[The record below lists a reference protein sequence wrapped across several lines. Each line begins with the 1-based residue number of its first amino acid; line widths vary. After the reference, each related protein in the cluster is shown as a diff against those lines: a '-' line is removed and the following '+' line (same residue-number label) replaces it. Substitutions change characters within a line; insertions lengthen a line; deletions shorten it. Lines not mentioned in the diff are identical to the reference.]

1 MSSALAI
8 ASVTQVLRDLLNN
21 GIIDRDVSGATGVD
35 VAVTCFPPD
44 RVPTS
49 GTEEKSQ
56 LNLFMYMVSQNQGW
70 RNQNFPS
77 MNANG
82 DRITNPYLAL
92 DLHYLL
98 SAYSPLEL
106 HQEILLGYAMQLLFE
121 NPVLPREAIRK
132 SLTSPVGS
140 FNGGTLPPN
149 LRALSTSG
157 LADQMEMIKI
167 VPEVLNTEEISKL
180 WTAFQTNYRPT
191 TAYRVTVVL
200 IESEKSTK
208 TALPVKQRN
217 LYVQPFKTP
226 VINTIQSQSA
236 PGQPIVANQKI
247 LKGYTLIIDGEQLD
261 ADVVHINIDDLVV
274 TPNKTD
280 ITDNRISFVLPASL
294 PAGIHEI
301 TVSHPALMGSP
312 ATQHKGI
319 TSGPSTFALCP
330 VITGAITISGV
341 AHSGGKVSADI
352 KLKVNPVAD
361 PGQTLFLIL
370 NQYFPGVTG
379 NTAALSYSFKVQL
392 IEPSSPPVPTANV
405 SAHISGVVPGKYLV
419 RIQID
424 GAESQL
430 LTDANGKYNA
440 PLITLV

>member
-35 VAVTCFPPD
+35 VVVTCFPPD

-49 GTEEKSQ
+49 GNEEKSQ

-77 MNANG
+77 VNANG
-82 DRITNPYLAL
+82 DRVTNPYLAL

-98 SAYSPLEL
+98 SAYSPHEL

-132 SLTSPVGS
+132 SLTSPVGG
-140 FNGGTLPPN
+140 FVGGTLPPN

-157 LADQMEMIKI
+157 LADQLEMIKI
-167 VPEVLNTEEISKL
+167 VPETLNTEEISKL

-200 IESEKSTK
+200 IESERSVKS
-208 TALPVKQRN
+208 ALPVKQRQV
-217 LYVQPFKTP
+217 YVQPFKTP
-226 VINTIQSQSA
+226 VITAILSQSA
-236 PGQPIVANQKI
+236 PAQPIVANQKI
-247 LKGYTLIIDGEQLD
+247 LKSYTLIIDGEQLD
-261 ADVVHINIDDLVV
+261 ADIVHVNIDGIII
-274 TPNKTD
+274 TPHKAD
-280 ITDNRISFVLPASL
+280 ITDNRISFLLPPAL

-301 TVSHPALMGSP
+301 TVSHPTLMGSP
-312 ATQHKGI
+312 PVQHKGI
-319 TSGPSTFALCP
+319 TSVPATFALSP
-330 VITGAITISGV
+330 IILGPITISAV
-341 AHSGGKVSADI
+341 AHSGGRLSANLT
-352 KLKVNPVAD
+352 LKVNPIAN
-361 PGQTLFLIL
+361 PGQTIFLIL
-370 NQYFPGVTG
+370 NEYFASGTG
-379 NTAALSYSFKVQL
+379 STTALSYSFKAQL
-392 IEPSSPPVPTANV
+392 IEPLSPPVPTADV
-405 SAHISGVVPGKYLV
+405 LVHISGVVPGKYLV

-424 GAESQL
+424 GAESPL
-430 LTDANGKYNA
+430 HVGAAGKYSS
-440 PLITLV
+440 PLVTLV

>member
-8 ASVTQVLRDLLNN
+8 ASVTQVLKDLLNN

-35 VAVTCFPPD
+35 VAVTSFPPD

-49 GTEEKSQ
+49 GTDEKSQ

-98 SAYSPLEL
+98 SAYSPFEL

-132 SLTSPVGS
+132 SLTSPVGG
-140 FNGGTLPPN
+140 FTGGTLPPN
-149 LRALSTSG
+149 LRSLSTSG
-157 LADQMEMIKI
+157 LADQLEMIKI

-226 VINTIQSQSA
+226 VINAIQSQSA

-261 ADVVHINIDDLVV
+261 ADIVHINIDDHVI
-274 TPNKTD
+274 TPNKANV
-280 ITDNRISFVLPASL
+280 TDNRISLVLPSNI
-294 PAGIHEI
+294 PSGILEI

-312 ATQHKGI
+312 SAQHKGI
-319 TSGPSTFALCP
+319 TSGPATFMLCP
-330 VITGAITISGV
+330 VILGTITISGIV
-341 AHSGGKVSADI
+341 HSGGKLSADLNLI
-352 KLKVNPVAD
+352 VTPRPNPE
-361 PGQTLFLIL
+361 QTVFVIL
-370 NQYFPGVTG
+370 NQYFPGSSG
-379 NTAALSYSFKVQL
+379 GAAALSYSFKAQL
-392 IEPSSPPVPTANV
+392 IDPSSPPPSAIDV

-419 RIQID
+419 RIQVD
-424 GAESQL
+424 GAESPL
-430 LTDANGKYNA
+430 HTDANGKYNT

>member
-82 DRITNPYLAL
+82 DRIANPYLAL

-132 SLTSPVGS
+132 SLTSPVGG

-226 VINTIQSQSA
+226 VINAIRSQSA

-261 ADVVHINIDDLVV
+261 ADIVHINIGNLVI
-274 TPNKTD
+274 TPNKANV
-280 ITDNRISFVLPASL
+280 TDNQVSFVLPGNL
-294 PAGIHEI
+294 PAGIHEM
-301 TVSHPALMGSP
+301 TVSHPKLMGSP
-312 ATQHKGI
+312 EVQHKGI
-319 TSGPSTFALCP
+319 TSVPAVFTLSP
-330 VITGAITISGV
+330 VIAGAITISGIV
-341 AHSGGKVSADI
+341 HSSGRVSAD
-352 KLKVNPVAD
+352 LAFKVNPVTS
-361 PGQTLFLIL
+361 PEQTIFLIL
-370 NQYFPGVTG
+370 NEYFPGGTG
-379 NTAALSYSFKVQL
+379 STTALSYSFKAQL
-392 IEPSSPPVPTANV
+392 VEPSSPPVPTNDISV
-405 SAHISGVVPGKYLV
+405 HISGVVPGKYLV

-424 GAESQL
+424 GAESPL
-430 LTDANGKYNA
+430 HAGAAGKYSS
-440 PLITLV
+440 PLVTLV

>member
-35 VAVTCFPPD
+35 VLVTCFPPD

-49 GTEEKSQ
+49 GTDEKSQ

-98 SAYSPLEL
+98 SAYSPFEL

-132 SLTSPVGS
+132 SLTSPVGG
-140 FNGGTLPPN
+140 FTGGTLPPN

-157 LADQMEMIKI
+157 LADQLEMIKI

-226 VINTIQSQSA
+226 VINAIQSQSA
-236 PGQPIVANQKI
+236 QGQPVVANQKI

-261 ADVVHINIDDLVV
+261 ADVVQVNIDDQVIV
-274 TPNKTD
+274 PNKAD
-280 ITDNRISFVLPASL
+280 ITDTRISFVLPANL

-312 ATQHKGI
+312 PAQHKGI
-319 TSGPSTFALCP
+319 TSAPATFALCP
-330 VITGAITISGV
+330 VILGAITISGI
-341 AHSGGKVSADI
+341 AHSSGKVSADL
-352 KLKVNPVAD
+352 KLNVSPVAY

-370 NQYFPGVTG
+370 NQFFPGGTG
-379 NTAALSYSFKVQL
+379 SAPALSYSFKAQL
-392 IEPSSPPVPTANV
+392 IEPSSPPVPTA
-405 SAHISGVVPGKYLV
+405 SILAHISGVLPGKYLV

-424 GAESQL
+424 GAESPI
-430 LTDANGKYNA
+430 LTDANGKYNT
-440 PLITLV
+440 PLVTLV

>member
-1 MSSALAI
+1 LAI
-8 ASVTQVLRDLLNN
+8 ASVTQVLKDLLNN

-98 SAYSPLEL
+98 SAYSPFEL

-132 SLTSPVGS
+132 SLTSPVGG
-140 FNGGTLPPN
+140 FTGGTLPPN

-157 LADQMEMIKI
+157 LADQLEMIKI

-200 IESEKSTK
+200 IESEKSVK
-208 TALPVKQRN
+208 SALPVKQRN

-226 VINTIQSQSA
+226 VISGIQSQLA
-236 PGQPIVANQKI
+236 PSQPVVANQKI
-247 LKGYTLIIDGEQLD
+247 LKGNTLIIDGEQLD
-261 ADVVHINIDDLVV
+261 ADIVHINIDDHVV
-274 TPNKTD
+274 LPNKAN
-280 ITDNRISFVLPASL
+280 ITDNRISFVLPANIL
-294 PAGIHEI
+294 AGIHEI

-312 ATQHKGI
+312 VAQHKGI
-319 TSGPSTFALCP
+319 TSAPATFALCP
-330 VITGAITISGV
+330 VIVGAVSISGIV
-341 AHSGGKVSADI
+341 HSGGKLSAVLT
-352 KLKVNPVAD
+352 LKVNPIAN
-361 PGQTLFLIL
+361 PAQTIFLLL
-370 NQYFPGVTG
+370 NQYFPGGTG
-379 NTAALSYSFKVQL
+379 GATALSYSFKGEL
-392 IEPSSPPVPTANV
+392 IEPSSPPVPVNDISV
-405 SAHISGVVPGKYLV
+405 HISGVVPGKYLV
-419 RIQID
+419 RIQVD
-424 GAESQL
+424 GAESPL
-430 LTDANGKYNA
+430 HANAAGKYSWPN
-440 PLITLV
+440 IDLV